1 MDDASSSSADDVE
14 HDAETSGV
22 LVYSR
27 SSESSKRGRV
37 ILPVDNRG
45 STRDSQTR
53 QEMCSPVPSSPQTSV
68 SFVYTLGVR
77 CGGPPSD
84 RNRSKDPL
92 SILQLPPILKP
103 GRTPRLTTQKNA
115 RGG

>member
-84 RNRSKDPL
+84 RNRTNDPL
-92 SILQLPPILKP
+92 SYLPFHPTFQAGRNP
-103 GRTPRLTTQKNA
+103 G
-115 RGG
+115 